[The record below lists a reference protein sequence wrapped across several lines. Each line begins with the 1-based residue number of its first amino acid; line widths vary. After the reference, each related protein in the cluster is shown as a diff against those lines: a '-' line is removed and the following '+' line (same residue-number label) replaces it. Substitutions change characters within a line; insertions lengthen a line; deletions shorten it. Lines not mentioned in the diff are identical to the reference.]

1 MSGWDAL
8 LDPRGRREGT
18 RTGKSCPLGERAA
31 LEALR
36 ISRGHENC
44 NPERRFSLPPPT
56 PDFRLEA
63 SPQAQRRERMEPS
76 SNHRSR
82 LRFDGVDHVRT
93 PDGSGRVSVRLE
105 WGGSMYEGTAP
116 CLETQQGVLNAA
128 SQAALRATLAS
139 RSTNESGN
147 GQPHAVGGLE
157 LEVVGVKAVR
167 AFDGWVVVARV
178 NGSHGEERYRLL
190 GAAPCE
196 GEADLPGAAVK
207 AVLNASNRVLEQR
220 IAR

>member
-1 MSGWDAL
+1 METSNNL
-8 LDPRGRREGT
+8 
-18 RTGKSCPLGERAA
+18 RA
-31 LEALR
+31 
-36 ISRGHENC
+36 
-44 NPERRFSLPPPT
+44 
-56 PDFRLEA
+56 
-63 SPQAQRRERMEPS
+63 
-76 SNHRSR
+76 R

-105 WGGSMYEGTAP
+105 WGGSMYEGTVP

-139 RSTNESGN
+139 RSANGSGN
-147 GQPHAVGGLE
+147 GQPHGVGGGLA

>member
-1 MSGWDAL
+1 MNTIA
-8 LDPRGRREGT
+8 
-18 RTGKSCPLGERAA
+18 
-31 LEALR
+31 
-36 ISRGHENC
+36 NV
-44 NPERRFSLPPPT
+44 
-56 PDFRLEA
+56 
-63 SPQAQRRERMEPS
+63 
-76 SNHRSR
+76 RSR
-82 LRFDGVDHVRT
+82 LRFDSVDHVRT

-105 WGGSMYEGTAP
+105 WGGQMYEGTVP
-116 CLETQQGVLNAA
+116 CLETQQGVLKAA

-139 RSTNESGN
+139 RSGN
-147 GQPHAVGGLE
+147 GDGID

-178 NGSHGEERYRLL
+178 NGSQGEERLRLL

-196 GEADLPGAAVK
+196 GEDDLPSAAVK